1 MTIPNLR
8 LLLLKSFMG
17 KVCQTQC
24 ISQQSTLSGR
34 SNPLTPPS
42 THTQHIQHTLTLTLH
57 LKPHLLR

>member
-17 KVCQTQC
+17 KVCQTQR

-42 THTQHIQHTLTLTLH
+42 THTQHTYKTLTQLTH
-57 LKPHLLR
+57 